1 MKCFNIQRFKQ
12 LLKWTYRHD
21 KHEWMHQVLSA
32 VLGTSLC
39 FAFIRF
45 SVTESNDT
53 HFDIFPPIIIMFLI
67 IDGVITASAMH
78 YAMKTDDDWRSLTML
93 PASNLEKFLAR
104 YLSSITMAVGI
115 LLTIPVGDA
124 VQYLTSLIYDA
135 PNAQSVIAYAYNT
148 TAFSSM
154 TKFEH
159 WSSIILSLLAMH
171 SIYLLGANFFRTRKY
186 SWVFTSI
193 AFWIVGAIITGLI
206 YWNTDGFKVT
216 SADIKMTSWPGT
228 LMNIAIIIIC
238 YWLSFRLFCRRQLI
252 AKFINH

>member
-39 FAFIRF
+39 FAFIRLGVAD
-45 SVTESNDT
+45 SSET
-53 HFDIFPPIIIMFLI
+53 HFEIFPPLLAMFLI
-67 IDGVITASAMH
+67 IDGVITASGMH
-78 YAMKTDDDWRSLTML
+78 YAMKTTDDWRSLTML

-135 PNAQSVIAYAYNT
+135 PNAQSVLAYVYNSS
-148 TAFSSM
+148 AFSFL
-154 TKFEH
+154 TKYEH
-159 WSSIILSLLAMH
+159 WYNVILSLLAFH
-171 SIYLLGANFFRTRKY
+171 SMYLLGANFFRTRRY
-186 SWVFTSI
+186 SWVFASI
-193 AFWIVGAIITGLI
+193 VLWLLFAIIAGLI
-206 YWNTDGFKVT
+206 YLRTDGFKATLCVD
-216 SADIKMTSWPGT
+216 APSWPGT
-228 LMNIAIIIIC
+228 LMNITIIILC

-252 AKFINH
+252 AKYINH

>member
-21 KHEWMHQVLSA
+21 KHEWAHQVLSA
-32 VLGTSLC
+32 ALGLSLC
-39 FAFIRF
+39 FAFIRLGVAD
-45 SVTESNDT
+45 SSET
-53 HFDIFPPIIIMFLI
+53 HFEIFPPIIAMFLI
-67 IDGVITASAMH
+67 IDGVITASGMH
-78 YAMKTDDDWRSLTML
+78 YAMKTTDDWRSLTML

-104 YLSSITMAVGI
+104 YLSAITVAVGI

-154 TKFEH
+154 TKYEH

>member
-39 FAFIRF
+39 FAFIRLGVAD
-45 SVTESNDT
+45 SSET
-53 HFDIFPPIIIMFLI
+53 HFEIFPPIIAMFLI
-67 IDGVITASAMH
+67 IDGVITASGMH
-78 YAMKTDDDWRSLTML
+78 YAMKTTDDWRSLTML

-186 SWVFTSI
+186 SWGFTSI

>member
-39 FAFIRF
+39 FAFIRLG
-45 SVTESNDT
+45 VAESSET
-53 HFDIFPPIIIMFLI
+53 HFEIFPPLLAMFLI
-67 IDGVITASAMH
+67 IDGVITASGMH
-78 YAMKTDDDWRSLTML
+78 YAMKTTDDWRSLTML

-135 PNAQSVIAYAYNT
+135 PNAQSVIAYVYNSA
-148 TAFSSM
+148 AFSFL
-154 TKFEH
+154 TKYEH
-159 WSSIILSLLAMH
+159 WSSVILSFLALH
-171 SIYLLGANFFRTRKY
+171 SMYLLGANFFRTRKY

>member
-32 VLGTSLC
+32 ILGTSLC
-39 FAFIRF
+39 FAFIRLGIAD
-45 SVTESNDT
+45 SSGT
-53 HFDIFPPIIIMFLI
+53 HFDIFPPIIAMFLI
-67 IDGVITASAMH
+67 IDGVITASGMH
-78 YAMKTDDDWRSLTML
+78 YAMKTTDDWRSLTML

-135 PNAQSVIAYAYNT
+135 PNA
-148 TAFSSM
+148 
-154 TKFEH
+154 
-159 WSSIILSLLAMH
+159 LSLLAMH

>member
-21 KHEWMHQVLSA
+21 RHEWVHQVLSA

-39 FAFIRF
+39 FASIRLG
-45 SVTESNDT
+45 VAESSET
-53 HFDIFPPIIIMFLI
+53 HFEIFPPLLAMFLI
-67 IDGVITASAMH
+67 IDGVISASGMH
-78 YAMKTDDDWRSLTML
+78 YAMKTTDDWRSLTML

-135 PNAQSVIAYAYNT
+135 PNAQSVIAYVYNT
-148 TAFSSM
+148 TAFSFL
-154 TKFEH
+154 TKYEH
-159 WSSIILSLLAMH
+159 WYSIILSLLAFH

-186 SWVFTSI
+186 SWVFTCI

-206 YWNTDGFKVT
+206 YWHTDGFKVT
-216 SADIKMTSWPGT
+216 GTDFKITSWPGT
-228 LMNIAIIIIC
+228 LLNIAIIIIC

-252 AKFINH
+252 AKYINH

>member
-1 MKCFNIQRFKQ
+1 
-12 LLKWTYRHD
+12 
-21 KHEWMHQVLSA
+21 
-32 VLGTSLC
+32 
-39 FAFIRF
+39 
-45 SVTESNDT
+45 
-53 HFDIFPPIIIMFLI
+53 
-67 IDGVITASAMH
+67 
-78 YAMKTDDDWRSLTML
+78 
-93 PASNLEKFLAR
+93 
-104 YLSSITMAVGI
+104 MAVGI

>member
-21 KHEWMHQVLSA
+21 KHEWVHQVLSA
-32 VLGTSLC
+32 ALGLSLC

-53 HFDIFPPIIIMFLI
+53 HFEIFPPIIAMFLI
-67 IDGVITASAMH
+67 IDGVITASGMH
-78 YAMKTDDDWRSLTML
+78 YAMKTTDDWRSLTML

>member
-39 FAFIRF
+39 FAFIRLGVAD
-45 SVTESNDT
+45 SSET
-53 HFDIFPPIIIMFLI
+53 HFEIFPPIIAMFLI
-67 IDGVITASAMH
+67 IDGVITASGMH
-78 YAMKTDDDWRSLTML
+78 YAMKTTDDWRSLTML

-135 PNAQSVIAYAYNT
+135 PNAQSVLAYVYNSS
-148 TAFSSM
+148 AFSFL
-154 TKFEH
+154 TKYEH
-159 WSSIILSLLAMH
+159 WYYVILSLLAFH
-171 SIYLLGANFFRTRKY
+171 SMYLLGANFFRTRKY

>member
-1 MKCFNIQRFKQ
+1 MLN
-12 LLKWTYRHD
+12 WTFSHD
-21 KHEWMHQVLSA
+21 RQEWIHHILSA
-32 VLGTSLC
+32 ALGLSLC

-67 IDGVITASAMH
+67 IDGVINASGMH

-104 YLSSITMAVGI
+104 YLSSLSSAVGI
-115 LLTIPVGDA
+115 LLTIPLGDA

-135 PNAQSVIAYAYNT
+135 PNAQSVLAYAYNT

-159 WSSIILSLLAMH
+159 WSSIILSFLAIH
-171 SIYLLGANFFRTRKY
+171 SMYLLGANFFRTRKY

-193 AFWIVGAIITGLI
+193 VLWLLSAIIAGVI
-206 YWNTDGFKVT
+206 YWRTDEFNVTGAGFKV
-216 SADIKMTSWPGT
+216 TSWPGT

-252 AKFINH
+252 AKYINL

>member
-39 FAFIRF
+39 FAFIRLGIAD
-45 SVTESNDT
+45 SSGT
-53 HFDIFPPIIIMFLI
+53 HFDIFPPIIAMFLI
-67 IDGVITASAMH
+67 IDGVITASGMH
-78 YAMKTDDDWRSLTML
+78 YAMKTTDDWRSLTML

-135 PNAQSVIAYAYNT
+135 PNAQSVIAYVYNT
-148 TAFSSM
+148 TAFSFL
-154 TKFEH
+154 TKYEH
-159 WSSIILSLLAMH
+159 WYSIILSLLAFH
-171 SIYLLGANFFRTRKY
+171 SMYLLGANFFRTRKY

>member
-1 MKCFNIQRFKQ
+1 MLN
-12 LLKWTYRHD
+12 WTFSHD
-21 KHEWMHQVLSA
+21 RQEWIHHILSA
-32 VLGTSLC
+32 ALGLSLC

-67 IDGVITASAMH
+67 IDGVITASGMH

-93 PASNLEKFLAR
+93 PASNLEKFLTR
-104 YLSSITMAVGI
+104 YLSSLSAAVGI
-115 LLTIPVGDA
+115 LLTIPLGDA

-135 PNAQSVIAYAYNT
+135 PNAQSVLAYAYNT

-159 WSSIILSLLAMH
+159 WSSIILSFLAIH
-171 SIYLLGANFFRTRKY
+171 SMYLLGANFFRTRKY

-193 AFWIVGAIITGLI
+193 VLWLLSAIIAGVI
-206 YWNTDGFKVT
+206 YWRTDGFNVTGAGFKVT
-216 SADIKMTSWPGT
+216 SWSGT

-252 AKFINH
+252 AKYINL

>member
-39 FAFIRF
+39 FAFIRLG
-45 SVTESNDT
+45 VAESSET
-53 HFDIFPPIIIMFLI
+53 HFEIFPPLLAMFLI
-67 IDGVITASAMH
+67 IDGVITASGMH
-78 YAMKTDDDWRSLTML
+78 YAMKTTDDWRSLTML

-171 SIYLLGANFFRTRKY
+171 SIYLLG
-186 SWVFTSI
+186 
-193 AFWIVGAIITGLI
+193 
-206 YWNTDGFKVT
+206 FKVT

>member
-39 FAFIRF
+39 FAFIRLGVAD
-45 SVTESNDT
+45 SSET
-53 HFDIFPPIIIMFLI
+53 HFEIFPPIIAMFLI
-67 IDGVITASAMH
+67 IDGVITASGMH
-78 YAMKTDDDWRSLTML
+78 YAMKTTDDWRSLTML

-135 PNAQSVIAYAYNT
+135 GPVSSCRYLPC
-148 TAFSSM
+148 TAFICWVPTSSVHAS
-154 TKFEH
+154 TRGCSPVSRSGLWEP
-159 WSSIILSLLAMH
+159 LLQ
-171 SIYLLGANFFRTRKY
+171 
-186 SWVFTSI
+186 V
-193 AFWIVGAIITGLI
+193 
-206 YWNTDGFKVT
+206 
-216 SADIKMTSWPGT
+216 
-228 LMNIAIIIIC
+228 
-238 YWLSFRLFCRRQLI
+238 
-252 AKFINH
+252 

>member
-53 HFDIFPPIIIMFLI
+53 HFEIFPPLLAMFLI
-67 IDGVITASAMH
+67 IDGVITASGMH
-78 YAMKTDDDWRSLTML
+78 YAMKTTDDWRSLTML

-154 TKFEH
+154 TKYEH

>member
-39 FAFIRF
+39 FAFIRLGVAD
-45 SVTESNDT
+45 SSET
-53 HFDIFPPIIIMFLI
+53 HFEIFPPIIAMFLI
-67 IDGVITASAMH
+67 IDGVITASGMH
-78 YAMKTDDDWRSLTML
+78 YAMKTTDDWRSLTML

-154 TKFEH
+154 TK
-159 WSSIILSLLAMH
+159 
-171 SIYLLGANFFRTRKY
+171 Y
-186 SWVFTSI
+186 SWVFASI
-193 AFWIVGAIITGLI
+193 VLWLLFAIIAGLI
-206 YWNTDGFKVT
+206 YLRTDGFKATLCVDAPT
-216 SADIKMTSWPGT
+216 WPGT
-228 LMNIAIIIIC
+228 LMNIAIIIVC

-252 AKFINH
+252 AKYINH

>member
-78 YAMKTDDDWRSLTML
+78 YAMKTTDDWRSLTML